1 MTLSQLLQPWLVD
14 EDVDPDKRRRVY
26 RYYGTFSYTM
36 VTMFEIHLANW
47 SPACRVL
54 VDEVSE
60 WYGVFFIAYRCLA
73 GFAVLNVINAVF
85 IQQTMKVAANN
96 MDIMIMQKNK
106 QEKQYRNRFREVF

>member
-1 MTLSQLLQPWLVD
+1 M
-14 EDVDPDKRRRVY
+14 
-26 RYYGTFSYTM
+26 G

-85 IQQTMKVAANN
+85 IQQTMQVAQGNR
-96 MDIMIMQKNK
+96 DIMIMQRQK
-106 QEKQYRNRFREVF
+106 QQEQYKKRLKDVFKRLDTSGDGRLTQA